1 MNLTAYRHVPMPWS
15 IASSQVRQSDP
26 AKAIFRLSGCTLLSS
41 APAITGRYDPPLP
54 QTTVEEPTP
63 RITERSSTG
72 SAVPNGLA
80 QRATYRLRVAKA
92 ETPELSEPYR
102 GAPQTIAFLRPSA
115 PQCPGR
121 GPRWAQRAPNHI
133 SKMVL
138 STVKIGPPDLTKSR
152 TFTLSFKLAV

>member
-1 MNLTAYRHVPMPWS
+1 MHQGRMYLTVYRHLSMPWS
-15 IASSQVRQSDP
+15 LAFSQVRQNDQS
-26 AKAIFRLSGCTLLSS
+26 KAVFRLSGCALLSL

-54 QTTVEEPTP
+54 QTTVAKPTP

-102 GAPQTIAFLRPSA
+102 GTPQTIAFLRPSA

-138 STVKIGPPDLTKSR
+138 STVKIGP
-152 TFTLSFKLAV
+152 LSGPGT